1 MSLAL
6 TYCCCTAAGS
16 LCTSCF
22 GSTAEGTTGRKRS
35 VLLLAMTIALAL
47 WFQYQVGPSIV
58 QEQGWIWK
66 TYRVIP
72 GTGKLVFHA
81 WKDERCSKYEGD
93 LLSECAG
100 NAGVYRPTF
109 IAALFFGVQAFSSK
123 LAPHLNR
130 EAWPAKYTI
139 YLFSLFFT
147 MFIPNYPLF
156 SGFFLWVARLGAAI
170 FVVLQQIILID
181 VAYNWNDDWVE
192 KSNEYD
198 TISYG
203 SGGKWLQAILGT
215 CVFMFSS
222 AVVGISLLYRF
233 YDDCPENIWI
243 ITLTLLGIIG
253 MTVLQLSGTE
263 GSLLTSSVISVYVT
277 YLAYGM
283 VSKNPNGSCNPMLG
297 HDDVWGIVI
306 GLALTAL
313 SLVWVG
319 WSWSAT
325 PRLTLNA

>member
-1 MSLAL
+1 
-6 TYCCCTAAGS
+6 
-16 LCTSCF
+16 
-22 GSTAEGTTGRKRS
+22 
-35 VLLLAMTIALAL
+35 
-47 WFQYQVGPSIV
+47 
-58 QEQGWIWK
+58 
-66 TYRVIP
+66 
-72 GTGKLVFHA
+72 
-81 WKDERCSKYEGD
+81 
-93 LLSECAG
+93 
-100 NAGVYRPTF
+100 
-109 IAALFFGVQAFSSK
+109 
-123 LAPHLNR
+123 
-130 EAWPAKYTI
+130 
-139 YLFSLFFT
+139 

-198 TISYG
+198 TISNG